1 MSEAS
6 KSVSIKVLYL
16 GVLFLLSPWSALL
29 SGAIPQLVPGEHSR
43 RAVSA
48 SEPLRSPWM
57 ESVASGGAV
66 LASRG
71 SGLSGSSAAPHSRA
85 PALPALSQPPPTI
98 RDPDLTA
105 WRPGIHTH

>member
-1 MSEAS
+1 
-6 KSVSIKVLYL
+6 
-16 GVLFLLSPWSALL
+16 
-29 SGAIPQLVPGEHSR
+29 
-43 RAVSA
+43 
-48 SEPLRSPWM
+48 M

-71 SGLSGSSAAPHSRA
+71 SGFSGSSAAPHSRA
-85 PALPALSQPPPTI
+85 PALPAPSQPPPTI